1 MNKEAAERAVR
12 DLLIALGQDVMSEG
26 LRDTPRRVAEM
37 YVQQCTEEDAELDR
51 TFQEDKFDELVMVRD
66 IPVTSF
72 CEHHLIPWYG
82 RAHIAYIPHKK
93 LLGLSKLARLVYSC
107 SKGFT
112 IQERV
117 TKLIAD
123 RLYEELEPKGVMVVV
138 EAVHTCM
145 SLRGAKAIGASA
157 TTSAVRGIFRDVVA
171 AREEVLSLIL
181 RTAKGGS
188 T

>member
-1 MNKEAAERAVR
+1 MIDKGKAESAVR
-12 DLLIALGQDVMSEG
+12 ELLLALGQDITSEG
-26 LRDTPRRVAEM
+26 LRDTPRRVSEM
-37 YVQQCTEEDAELDR
+37 FIAQCSEESAGLNV
-51 TFQEDKFDELVMVRD
+51 TFQMDKFDELIMVRD

-82 RAHIAYIPHKK
+82 RAHIAYIPNKS
-93 LLGLSKLARLVYSC
+93 LLGVSKLARLVYSC

-117 TKLIAD
+117 TKNIAD
-123 RLYEELEPKGVMVVV
+123 RLYREVEPKGVMVVI

-145 SLRGAKAIGASA
+145 SLRGAKAIGSSV

-171 AREEVLSLIL
+171 AREEFLGLIN
-181 RTAKGGS
+181 KGGPR
-188 T
+188 